1 MGRIGDTFTKL
12 QQKNEKAL
20 IPFLMAGDPNLELTK
35 ELVLTAEEN
44 GADLLELGIPYS
56 APLADGPTI
65 QKAAQ
70 RSLAQGTNLTA
81 IFKLVEDIREE
92 SELPLILMGYYNSIF
107 SFGLEKFVKRCA
119 EAGVDGVIIPDLP
132 PEEGA
137 ELQELSTELDII
149 LLLASTSNQT
159 RIEKVTDLSSGFIY
173 AVSTPGVTGARAEL
187 STEVKK
193 TVTKIKDIKDIPVAV
208 GFGISSPTH
217 AQQIGEFADGIIVGS
232 AIIERIEKNL
242 DLLERD
248 KEELI
253 AKVSDFISSL
263 KEPLTKL

>member
-1 MGRIGDTFTKL
+1 MGRIEDTFTKL
-12 QQKNEKAL
+12 QQRNEKAL

-35 ELVLTAEEN
+35 ELVLAAEEN

-65 QKAAQ
+65 QQAAQ
-70 RSLAQGTNLTA
+70 RSLAHGTNLTA
-81 IFKLVEDIREE
+81 IFKLVEEIRQE

-107 SFGLEKFVKRCA
+107 NFGLEEFVKQCA
-119 EAGVDGVIIPDLP
+119 EVGVDGVIIPDLP

-149 LLLASTSNQT
+149 LLLTSISNQT
-159 RIEKVTDLSSGFIY
+159 RIEKVTNLSSGFIY
-173 AVSTPGVTGARAEL
+173 AVSTPGVTGAKEEL
-187 STEVKK
+187 STEIEK
-193 TVTKIKDIKDIPVAV
+193 TVTKIKQFKDIPVAV

-232 AIIERIEKNL
+232 AIIKKLEKSL
-242 DLLERD
+242 DLLEED
-248 KEELI
+248 EEKLI

-263 KEPLTKL
+263 KKPLT